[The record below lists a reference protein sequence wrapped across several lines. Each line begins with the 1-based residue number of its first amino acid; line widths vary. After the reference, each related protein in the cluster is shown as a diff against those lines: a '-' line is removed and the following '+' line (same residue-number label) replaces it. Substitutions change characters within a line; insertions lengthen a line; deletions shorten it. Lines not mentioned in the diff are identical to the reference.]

1 MPTEIHLMSGYAP
14 KTAFLRLVPQFE
26 QQTGF
31 RPIVHY
37 NVLGVIRE
45 KIAAGERPDI
55 LIMPVGL
62 LDGYAKENIVRGDAR
77 AALGTVRTA
86 IAAKAG
92 ARAPDLSSMETF
104 RDALLAA
111 RAVAHSPA
119 TATPSGAHCAKMME
133 QLGIADAMAK
143 KTIYLPALEGGL
155 QAIQKGEADFG
166 IYPKS
171 EVVNVEGVRV
181 VGLLPPGV
189 EFNNVYGA
197 AVVTGSAVAEA
208 AAAFVRYL
216 GAPENRQV
224 WADVGFDP
232 PGS

>member
-14 KTAFLRLVPQFE
+14 KTGFIRLTPNFE
-26 QQTGF
+26 QQTGCK
-31 RPIVHY
+31 PIVHY

-55 LIMPVGL
+55 LIMPAGL
-62 LDGYAKENIVRGDAR
+62 LDGYAKQNIVRDDAR
-77 AALGTVRTA
+77 SALGTVRTA
-86 IAAKAG
+86 IAMKTGSTALDVASLESF
-92 ARAPDLSSMETF
+92 RA
-104 RDALLAA
+104 ALLAA
-111 RAVAHSPA
+111 RAIAHSPA

-133 QLGIADAMAK
+133 QLGIADIMAK
-143 KTIYLPALEGGL
+143 KTIYRPALEGGL
-155 QAIQKGEADFG
+155 QALQSGEADFG

-171 EVVNVEGVRV
+171 EVVNVDGVSV

-189 EFNNVYGA
+189 AFDNVYGA
-197 AVVTGSAVAEA
+197 AAVVGSAVAEPA
-208 AAAFVRYL
+208 AALVRFL